1 MHFTE
6 RKYLILRMTRILI
19 SFFIALLVGN
29 GTIVAQEKKT
39 NTIEAIASYSG
50 PYWATILADTGPP
63 FWSIPG
69 HFIK

>member
-1 MHFTE
+1 MGILGRPEGVFDLSNSD
-6 RKYLILRMTRILI
+6 KYVGSYLTKSDVKEILNI
-19 SFFIALLVGN
+19 SD
-29 GTIVAQEKKT
+29 
-39 NTIEAIASYSG
+39 SYSG

>member
-1 MHFTE
+1 MDPIYAEME
-6 RKYLILRMTRILI
+6 RLNNNDLINNFKSFSYLRTNNYGE
-19 SFFIALLVGN
+19 LVRFL
-29 GTIVAQEKKT
+29 
-39 NTIEAIASYSG
+39 SYSG

>member
-1 MHFTE
+1 MH
-6 RKYLILRMTRILI
+6 
-19 SFFIALLVGN
+19 LLVESSLWESVSEFVTPEGN
-29 GTIVAQEKKT
+29 IMNAIGETKIIVDE
-39 NTIEAIASYSG
+39 NNSYSG